1 MRNARHTRGFT
12 LIELIMVVVIL
23 GVLAALV
30 VPNFTGRT
38 QEAKITAAS
47 TQLSSFDVALQMYEG
62 ENGVYP
68 TTAQGLKALVEKPTT
83 SPVPDQ
89 WKRPYLKN
97 GIPADPFGTEYK
109 YVSPGKNNSDSYDLS
124 SAGPDGQHGTDDDI
138 TNWGAE

>member
-1 MRNARHTRGFT
+1 MRKHSRRGGFT

-38 QEAKITAAS
+38 QEAKITAAD
-47 TQLSSFDVALQMYEG
+47 TQLKAFDVALQMYEG
-62 ENGVYP
+62 ENGAYP

-83 SPVPDQ
+83 APVPSN
-89 WKRPYLKN
+89 WKRPYMKQ
-97 GIPADPFGTEYK
+97 GIPTDPFGSDYK

-124 SAGPDGQHGTDDDI
+124 SAGPDGQHGTEDDI
-138 TNWGAE
+138 TNWSEQ